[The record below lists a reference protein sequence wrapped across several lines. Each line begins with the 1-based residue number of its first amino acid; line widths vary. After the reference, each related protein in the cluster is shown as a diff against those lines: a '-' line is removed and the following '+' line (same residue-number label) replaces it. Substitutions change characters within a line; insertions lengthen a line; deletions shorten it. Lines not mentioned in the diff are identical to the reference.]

1 MSFGEKKKMQSRL
14 LEATFEMYFRVLKN
28 AASPAPT
35 PGLPLLSA
43 ALTGLTKFTH
53 LISIDFLGDLME
65 VFRKLLAQEDL
76 LSDALKAQTLLT
88 ACEILSGHGEVLQ
101 VDTGEFYR
109 QLYTMLGKPSVGAA
123 GWQDGMSITD
133 QRALNHG
140 TLRVRAIQKF
150 IGGFKQV
157 DQARMAAF
165 SKRLT
170 SASIG
175 MEAGECLGS
184 LGVVR
189 QILASYHRVRNLLEN
204 ERIGNGVFQMDLD
217 DPEHA
222 QGMSAVLWDLCLLS
236 QHYHPPCAAAAHEVA
251 NLPLSGAIAPPPGS
265 HAPSELA
272 KAYSTLRG
280 DFNPPIPEPPT
291 QRNKLRAPID
301 QKKFVDAYDESFKR
315 NVISKLGDTVD
326 TVEARAFRRHFRRV
340 RAHGENFRLRRERDA
355 LARKI
360 SAMRAHELEAK
371 SKSKS
376 KKSSSKRT

>member
-1 MSFGEKKKMQSRL
+1 ML
-14 LEATFEMYFRVLKN
+14 FR
-28 AASPAPT
+28 S
-35 PGLPLLSA
+35 
-43 ALTGLTKFTH
+43 
-53 LISIDFLGDLME
+53 
-65 VFRKLLAQEDL
+65 
-76 LSDALKAQTLLT
+76 T

-236 QHYHPPCAAAAHEVA
+236 QHYELQCGHHCGS
-251 NLPLSGAIAPPPGS
+251 LPN
-265 HAPSELA
+265 
-272 KAYSTLRG
+272 Y
-280 DFNPPIPEPPT
+280 
-291 QRNKLRAPID
+291 
-301 QKKFVDAYDESFKR
+301 
-315 NVISKLGDTVD
+315 
-326 TVEARAFRRHFRRV
+326 
-340 RAHGENFRLRRERDA
+340 
-355 LARKI
+355 
-360 SAMRAHELEAK
+360 
-371 SKSKS
+371 
-376 KKSSSKRT
+376 